1 MLSDARTDE
10 QARLSTGAE
19 LRTTG
24 PATATLGVVCVNG
37 GQAGEVEGTW
47 SATLEWLVQRL
58 ARGFPELTFAEVR
71 YRIKSWQRL
80 DWCIDD
86 ARAAIDA
93 VGAPR
98 TLVIGFSMGGAV
110 ATQVAA
116 HPSVEG
122 MLGLAPWF
130 PDRLALDQLAGRRLR
145 VLHGALDRW
154 LPGIPGV
161 SPASSLRGF
170 ERARALGAEGE
181 YTLIPGAV
189 HGIALRAHWG
199 KPVPLPRAH
208 TWARL
213 AAAELERFQ
222 AA

>member
-1 MLSDARTDE
+1 MLYEARTGVE
-10 QARLSTGAE
+10 TRLPTGAE
-19 LRTTG
+19 LRITG
-24 PATATLGVVCVNG
+24 PADATLGVVCVNG

-58 ARGFPELTFAEVR
+58 ARRFPALSFGEVR
-71 YRIKSWQRL
+71 YRIKSWRRL
-80 DWCIDD
+80 DWCIED
-86 ARAAIDA
+86 AASAIDA

-98 TLVIGFSMGGAV
+98 TLVVGFSMGGAV

-116 HPSVEG
+116 HPSVEAI
-122 MLGLAPWF
+122 LGLAPWF
-130 PDRLALDQLAGRRLR
+130 PDRLSLDRLAGRRLR

-154 LPGIPGV
+154 LPGVPGV

-208 TWARL
+208 TWVRL
-213 AAAELERFQ
+213 TAGELDRFQ
-222 AA
+222 AG

>member
-1 MLSDARTDE
+1 M
-10 QARLSTGAE
+10 RLSTGAE
-19 LRTTG
+19 LRITG
-24 PATATLGVVCVNG
+24 PARATLGVICVNG

-58 ARGFPELTFAEVR
+58 ARGVPEVTFAEGG

-130 PDRLALDQLAGRRLR
+130 PDRLGRD
-145 VLHGALDRW
+145 H
-154 LPGIPGV
+154 
-161 SPASSLRGF
+161 PAR
-170 ERARALGAEGE
+170 RAA
-181 YTLIPGAV
+181 
-189 HGIALRAHWG
+189 
-199 KPVPLPRAH
+199 PRA
-208 TWARL
+208 A
-213 AAAELERFQ
+213 
-222 AA
+222 

>member
-1 MLSDARTDE
+1 
-10 QARLSTGAE
+10 
-19 LRTTG
+19 
-24 PATATLGVVCVNG
+24 
-37 GQAGEVEGTW
+37 
-47 SATLEWLVQRL
+47 
-58 ARGFPELTFAEVR
+58 
-71 YRIKSWQRL
+71 
-80 DWCIDD
+80 
-86 ARAAIDA
+86 
-93 VGAPR
+93 
-98 TLVIGFSMGGAV
+98 
-110 ATQVAA
+110 
-116 HPSVEG
+116 

-130 PDRLALDQLAGRRLR
+130 PDRLPLDQLAGRRLR

-161 SPASSLRGF
+161 SPGSSLRGF
-170 ERARALGAEGE
+170 ERARAIGAEGE